1 MPFFSG
7 ILYHPVGLTFP
18 YLLLLLYL
26 PFVPVATVK
35 TIRGHT
41 GYYFQIAIA
50 VIVLIFLVQIAFQ
63 IVLVALGEEIVSSCN
78 FLEILLRHIGL
89 TKFNGM
95 P

>member
-1 MPFFSG
+1 MAFVTLG
-7 ILYHPVGLTFP
+7 ILYRPLGLTLP

-41 GYYFQIAIA
+41 GYYFQFSIAI
-50 VIVLIFLVQIAFQ
+50 IVLIFLVQVSFQ
-63 IVLVALGEEIVSSCN
+63 IVLLSLGQQIVSSCN
-78 FLEILLRHIGL
+78 FLEIHLGII
-89 TKFNGM
+89 KFNGM